1 MICCLLPLDAALEN
15 PHGQGLTRHMC
26 EIQCWVDWFNAT
38 WPQRIPTAR
47 RLISKMYANLP
58 HLPITLLNDIPR
70 RTPLFQAQFNRSKVR
85 GF

>member
-1 MICCLLPLDAALEN
+1 
-15 PHGQGLTRHMC
+15 
-26 EIQCWVDWFNAT
+26 
-38 WPQRIPTAR
+38 
-47 RLISKMYANLP
+47 MYANLP